1 MDSFALQFKF
11 CTVRDH
17 GHTRTNKFYFNLYCL
32 TALLNMMMIRN
43 FQVMLGQMLNHFV

>member
-1 MDSFALQFKF
+1 MDRFALQFKF
-11 CTVRDH
+11 CTVGDH
-17 GHTRTNKFYFNLYCL
+17 GHTNKFFFNLYCL